1 MKILSSIMSA
11 NVEGAERLSYTYS
24 NVDEATGK
32 ILGQPRKESFV
43 VLDDEVL
50 GHIFALREYIKK
62 NKLQDEE

>member
-1 MKILSSIMSA
+1 MSA

-24 NVDEATGK
+24 NVDETTGK

-50 GHIFALREYIKK
+50 GHIFAIRDYIKK
-62 NKLQDEE
+62 RIQNEE